1 MPAHSRDVSVPYAH
15 QNVTRVDERPLILAC
30 GALAGELRAVL
41 GQLDA
46 GGVEVRYLPA
56 PLHNRPEQI
65 VPALAAEVTREPDR
79 RVLVGYADCGT
90 GGALD
95 RYLDGLSA
103 DGVDVRRLPG
113 AHCYE
118 LFAGSERFAELHDA
132 EPGTFYLTDF
142 LARHFDALVWQ
153 GLGLDRHPQL
163 REAYFG
169 NYRRLVLLSQSTDAD
184 LVDAGR
190 EAAARLGLEFEHV
203 HVGRAELAR
212 VVEVHVGRS
221 VA

>member
-1 MPAHSRDVSVPYAH
+1 MD
-15 QNVTRVDERPLILAC
+15 TPLVVAC
-30 GALAGELRAVL
+30 AALAGELRAVL
-41 GQLDA
+41 GQLGLTD
-46 GGVEVRYLPA
+46 GVEVRYLPA

-65 VPALAAEVTREPDR
+65 VPALAAALAGESGR

-95 RYLDGLSA
+95 RYLDGLA
-103 DGVDVRRLPG
+103 AGGTDVARLPG

-118 LFAGSERFAELHDA
+118 LFAGAERFAELHDG

-153 GLGLDRHPQL
+153 GLGLDRHPGL
-163 REAYFG
+163 RDAYFA
-169 NYRRLVLLSQSTDAD
+169 NYRRLILLSQSTD
-184 LVDAGR
+184 DAVVESAR
-190 EAAARLGLEFEHV
+190 EAATRLGLEFEHV
-203 HVGRAELAR
+203 HVGRDELASA
-212 VVEVHVGRS
+212 VSVHVGEA